1 MKCKYCHNVTLL
13 EQTTGFFA
21 EEAIFEFLN
30 SRIGLIE
37 GVVLSG
43 GECSLGGNEIVE
55 FVRKIKTLGLKT
67 KIDTNGLN
75 YNFIKN
81 LLREN
86 LIDFIAL
93 DYKSPREKF
102 DFITGTTGQYDNF
115 VKSLELIVN
124 SDIEK
129 EIRTTVHTNL
139 LNEEDVNNIIR
150 DIEKRG
156 YRGNFYIQNFRNDS
170 GNVRWIGEQ
179 SVVLN
184 KEKIVKSEL
193 IEIKYRNF
201 F

>member
-1 MKCKYCHNVTLL
+1 MRCKYCHNTTLL
-13 EQTTGFFA
+13 EQTTGFFT

-43 GECSLGGNEIVE
+43 GECSLGGDEVVE
-55 FVRKIKTLGLKT
+55 FIRKIKTLGFKT

-102 DFITGTTGQYDNF
+102 DFITGTVGQYDNF
-115 VKSLELIVN
+115 IKSLELVVN
-124 SDIEK
+124 FDIEK
-129 EIRTTVHTNL
+129 EIRTTVHIDL
-139 LNEEDVNNIIR
+139 LNEEDVNNIIG
-150 DIEKRG
+150 DIENRG

-170 GNVRWIGEQ
+170 GNVKWIGEQ
-179 SVVLN
+179 SLVLN
-184 KEKIVKSEL
+184 KDGIVKSEL
-193 IEIKYRNF
+193 VNIKYRNF